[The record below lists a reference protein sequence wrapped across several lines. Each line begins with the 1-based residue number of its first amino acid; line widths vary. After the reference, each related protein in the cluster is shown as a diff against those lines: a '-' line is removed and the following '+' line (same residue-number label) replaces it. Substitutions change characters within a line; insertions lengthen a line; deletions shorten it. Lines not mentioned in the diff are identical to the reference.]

1 MRVLYRITDAI
12 TKEVLEKN
20 ANSAEVEKE
29 FGFRPRFPKEKNKY
43 RYGRYI
49 VERRGDTK
57 QYISTELWR
66 QWEDMN
72 IAAEL
77 LRTGQGKIVSKI
89 ENGKRIKF
97 VEPKGAR
104 K

>member
-1 MRVLYRITDAI
+1 
-12 TKEVLEKN
+12 
-20 ANSAEVEKE
+20 
-29 FGFRPRFPKEKNKY
+29 
-43 RYGRYI
+43 
-49 VERRGDTK
+49 
-57 QYISTELWR
+57 
-66 QWEDMN
+66 MN

-104 K
+104 V

>member
-1 MRVLYRITDAI
+1 MRVLYKISDTV
-12 TKEVLEKN
+12 TKEVLMKGATHKEVKEK
-20 ANSAEVEKE
+20 
-29 FGFRPRFPKEKNKY
+29 FGFHPRFPRGIDKY
-43 RYGRYI
+43 RYGKYTI
-49 VERRGDTK
+49 ERAGEPKPYVTTD
-57 QYISTELWR
+57 IWR
-66 QWEDMN
+66 EWEEMN

-77 LRTGQGKIVSKI
+77 LRTGNGKIVSKI